1 MQIVVALLVSLEI
14 EVEDQEEG
22 NRREVKSERKKVKS
36 EECEEGKWKKK
47 KDEESQTTGLS

>member
-1 MQIVVALLVSLEI
+1 MVALLVSLEI